1 MMQASHKNGK
11 IRNSRLPP
19 RAHDRQ
25 EGRSIR
31 TLTAECNP
39 DTGQRP
45 SDCLSAPGQTHPE
58 DAQKSPGLREGFIEH
73 AWWWRGKDSN
83 LRRQC
88 RQIYSLIPLTARE
101 SLHGTQGAD
110 YIRAGELVKH
120 LLHPA
125 QTSRRV
131 AQSPRKPAQPMRR
144 VAQSSRSPA
153 QLLRRPARFSS
164 QPEKISRQP
173 TQMLGS
179 MAQSLER
186 TPHGLEDLAQ
196 GSGDISRTSRRVAG
210 NVRRV
215 SYGLR
220 QVDEELRG
228 LTGKSRGCTESSGKS
243 ERENKIIQNSHLQ
256 ERAT

>member
-101 SLHGTQGAD
+101 PLHG
-110 YIRAGELVKH
+110 V
-120 LLHPA
+120 LLIKNA
-125 QTSRRV
+125 NRRCLL
-131 AQSPRKPAQPMRR
+131 AFFETGGGPNEDRTHDLRIANAALS
-144 VAQSSRSPA
+144 
-153 QLLRRPARFSS
+153 QLSYRP
-164 QPEKISRQP
+164 
-173 TQMLGS
+173 T
-179 MAQSLER
+179 
-186 TPHGLEDLAQ
+186 
-196 GSGDISRTSRRVAG
+196 
-210 NVRRV
+210 
-215 SYGLR
+215 
-220 QVDEELRG
+220 
-228 LTGKSRGCTESSGKS
+228 
-243 ERENKIIQNSHLQ
+243 
-256 ERAT
+256 